1 MVIGILVSWIAIG
14 LLVGF
19 IGGKFV
25 NMRGDDPR
33 LGYGVAGAAAVVV
46 GALYCILSG
55 VGVETWSMKSMIFAA
70 IGAALAIVVWHLV
83 RSKFVSHD
91 SYTTR
96 RSY

>member
-1 MVIGILVSWIAIG
+1 MVIGIIVSWIAIG
-14 LLVGF
+14 ILVGF

-25 NMRGDDPR
+25 NLRGDDPR

-46 GALYCILSG
+46 GALYSILSG
-55 VGVETWSMKSMIFAA
+55 VGVQVWSMKSMIFAA
-70 IGAALAIVVWHLV
+70 IGAILAIVIWHFV
-83 RSKFVSHD
+83 RARFISHE